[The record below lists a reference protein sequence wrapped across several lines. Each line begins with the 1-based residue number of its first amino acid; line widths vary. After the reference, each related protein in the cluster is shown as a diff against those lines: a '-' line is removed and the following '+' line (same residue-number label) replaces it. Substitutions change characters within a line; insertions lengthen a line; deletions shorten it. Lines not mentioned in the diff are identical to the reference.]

1 MMDGVWFDNMHV
13 GHTMDMIMN
22 HARVG
27 TPTAKIKEIEVPGMD
42 GVLDITES
50 LGEVKYNNRQ
60 ISFKF
65 TAKKREKAEELINA
79 LHGQKK
85 KIVLDRDD
93 SFYYMGRC
101 SVGDPVPNKN
111 LWLIEMTAA
120 CEPYRY
126 KSRITRHKE
135 EVNGAS
141 NIVLLNERM
150 RTIPIIDVT
159 GPMQFTFEDRI
170 YHLEQG
176 EHRLA
181 DVILKQGYN
190 RFRVEGRGTILFKYQ
205 EGAL

>member
-1 MMDGVWFDNMHV
+1 MDGVWFDDLHV
-13 GHTMDMIMN
+13 GHTMDFIMN

-65 TAKKREKAEELINA
+65 TTMRQDKVDQLINS
-79 LHGQKK
+79 LHGQEK
-85 KIVLDRDD
+85 KIILDRDD
-93 SFYYMGRC
+93 AFYYIGRC
-101 SVGDPVPNKN
+101 SVGDPVLDKN
-111 LWLIEMTAA
+111 LITIDVTAA
-120 CEPYRY
+120 CKPYKY
-126 KSRITRHKE
+126 KRRATIHKE
-135 EVNGAS
+135 EVSGAS

-150 RTIPIIDVT
+150 QTIPTITVA
-159 GPMQFTFEDRI
+159 GPMQFIFEDRT
-170 YHLEQG
+170 YKLPEG

-190 RFRVEGRGTILFKYQ
+190 RFRVEGKGTILFKYQ

>member
-1 MMDGVWFDNMHV
+1 MDGVWFDDLHV
-13 GHTMDMIMN
+13 GYTMDFIMN

-27 TPTAKIKEIEVPGMD
+27 TPAAKIKEIEVPGMD

-65 TAKKREKAEELINA
+65 TTMRQDKVDQLINS
-79 LHGQKK
+79 LHGQEK
-85 KIVLDRDD
+85 KIILDRDD
-93 SFYYMGRC
+93 AFYYIGRC
-101 SVGDPVPNKN
+101 SVGDPVLEKN
-111 LWLIEMTAA
+111 LITIEMTAA
-120 CEPYRY
+120 CRPYKY
-126 KSRITRHKE
+126 KRRATIHKE

-150 RTIPIIDVT
+150 QTIPTITVT
-159 GPMQFTFEDRI
+159 GPMQFTFEDRT
-170 YHLEQG
+170 YKLPEG

-181 DVILKQGYN
+181 DVILKPGYN
-190 RFRVEGRGTILFKYQ
+190 RFRVEGKGTILFKYQ